1 MNNKHTATSR
11 QFFQTLTIC
20 ICLLFAGTYSA
31 KASDRDHRQY
41 DYVLILNSYNESA
54 PWSNSITS
62 PIMHKISELKDIDAY
77 IEHLNLFMV
86 NDSVM
91 VDRFPQML
99 LNKYGKTPPKLLVL
113 LGSMSMIFR
122 EEIKEMWG
130 DVSILVCDSDP
141 YIYTEEYYRKQ
152 DVTTPENKIHVDSL
166 RDDYNITFMHTPAY
180 LKESVKLMTRMIPNM
195 KKLIFLGDGIYPN
208 PEYNKQL
215 KNIIARDFPYLQ
227 YQFISSYN
235 YTLPELYNAL
245 RNADKETGVLV
256 STWFAETLTSQQM
269 LINAYRSLSS
279 ISSPLFSIRYA
290 GMDDGGMVGGYM
302 YNEKIFI
309 NELLRNVSQ
318 ILNGKPAREIP
329 FFVPADAHPTFNYT
343 TLVNKGLN
351 PKLCPQ
357 NSIFYDKPENF
368 LKKYIWV
375 ITGIFIT
382 LLLIALIQ
390 QKRIQMLKELR
401 RVQKQE
407 FENQI
412 KYTNLIDNMPILYM
426 KEKVIR
432 NENGNIVETIF
443 CDVNRF
449 FETCFR
455 KKENIIGKKGSEL
468 FPESMTEFTHF
479 METALREKRSITF
492 PYYFKDV
499 DTFYDIVLSPSLEED
514 TIDMFC
520 LDSTELHNAQQM
532 LSSTNHKLSLALE
545 IANIIPWK
553 WNLKE
558 HSILCDINR
567 PIIMT
572 AMPGEIK
579 EEQLSVSDEQYFS
592 KIIKEDRPRVMQAF
606 HDLIEGKINKVK
618 EEYRVLNKG
627 KNGRKIDW
635 VEAQATIETRDEQ
648 NRPLTLVGSSLVIT
662 DRKRMEEELM
672 SAKDRA
678 EESNR
683 LKSAFLAN
691 MSHEIRTPL
700 NAIVGFSHLM
710 TIADNAEDEKL
721 YSDIINQNSEI
732 LLQLIND
739 ILDLAKIEAGTLE
752 YIRYPMDL
760 GELCR
765 NVYEMHKDRV
775 QTGVVLI
782 LDNKDTSLIINEDQN
797 RIMQVVTNLITN
809 AIKFT
814 FKGEIRFGFEVRKE
828 YIDFYVKDTGMGI
841 SEEKIKMIFERFVK
855 LNTFVQGTG
864 LGLAIC
870 RVIVEKLGGEI
881 TAESKLNEGST
892 FRFTIPY
899 KAGKKCPESGR
910 GTKCP
915 ESGST
920 GLRKVLQRRTV
931 LVAEDVDSNFL
942 LLKTLLGKR
951 CNLLWAKDGEDAVN
965 QFKEHQP
972 DLILMDIKM
981 PHMDGLEATRLIR
994 SYSKEVPIVALT
1006 AFAFESDK
1014 DRAIE
1019 AGCDD
1024 FLTKPVSQNALEK
1037 VLDKYVK

>member
-20 ICLLFAGTYSA
+20 ICLLFAGTYSS

-318 ILNGKPAREIP
+318 ILNGKPAREIS

-700 NAIVGFSHLM
+700 NAIIGFSNILAS
-710 TIADNAEDEKL
+710 TEEEQEKQE
-721 YSDIINQNSEI
+721 YINIIESNNTL
-732 LLQLIND
+732 LLQLISD
-739 ILDLAKIEAGTLE
+739 ILDLSKIEAGTLE
-752 YIRYPMDL
+752 FSYSNIDLNDMIKEVENITKCRMEGSGVQLIAETPLSSCFIRT
-760 GELCR
+760 E
-765 NVYEMHKDRV
+765 K
-775 QTGVVLI
+775 
-782 LDNKDTSLIINEDQN
+782 N
-797 RIMQVVTNLITN
+797 RLMQVINNFLTN

-814 FKGEIRFGFEVRKE
+814 QKGSITFGYEIRDKMLYFHVT
-828 YIDFYVKDTGMGI
+828 DTGCGI
-841 SEEKIKMIFERFVK
+841 PANKKDSIFGRFVK
-855 LNTFVQGTG
+855 LNSFAQGTG
-864 LGLAIC
+864 LGLSIC
-870 RVIVEKLGGEI
+870 RTIIEHMNGTIGVESEEGK
-881 TAESKLNEGST
+881 GST
-892 FRFTIPY
+892 FWFTIPY
-899 KAGKKCPESGR
+899 QPARLSEKKAEEFQPITVQKDKLTILIAEDNESNYR
-910 GTKCP
+910 LFQ
-915 ESGST
+915 SI
-920 GLRKVLQRRTV
+920 LRKEYSLIH
-931 LVAEDVDSNFL
+931 A
-942 LLKTLLGKR
+942 
-951 CNLLWAKDGEDAVN
+951 WDGQEAIEK
-965 QFKEHQP
+965 FKEHRPQI
-972 DLILMDIKM
+972 ILMDINM
-981 PHMDGLEATRLIR
+981 PRMDGYEATKEIR
-994 SYSKEVPIVALT
+994 KLSADVPIIAIT
-1006 AFAFESDK
+1006 AFAYASDEQRVLENGFDGYMSK
-1014 DRAIE
+1014 PINAPLLKQQIASILQKRII
-1019 AGCDD
+1019 
-1024 FLTKPVSQNALEK
+1024 FL
-1037 VLDKYVK
+1037 

>member
-215 KNIIARDFPYLQ
+215 KKIIARDFPYLQ

-375 ITGIFIT
+375 IAGIFIT

-700 NAIVGFSHLM
+700 NAIIGFSNILAS
-710 TIADNAEDEKL
+710 TEEEQEKQE
-721 YSDIINQNSEI
+721 YINIIESNNTL
-732 LLQLIND
+732 LLQLISD
-739 ILDLAKIEAGTLE
+739 ILDLSKIEAGTLE
-752 YIRYPMDL
+752 FSYSNIDLNDMIKEVENITKCRMEGSGVQLIAETPLSSCFIRT
-760 GELCR
+760 E
-765 NVYEMHKDRV
+765 K
-775 QTGVVLI
+775 
-782 LDNKDTSLIINEDQN
+782 N
-797 RIMQVVTNLITN
+797 RLMQVINNFLTN

-814 FKGEIRFGFEVRKE
+814 QKGSITFGYEIRDKMLYFHVT
-828 YIDFYVKDTGMGI
+828 DTGCGI
-841 SEEKIKMIFERFVK
+841 PANKKDSIFGRFVK
-855 LNTFVQGTG
+855 LNSFAQGTG
-864 LGLAIC
+864 LGLSIC
-870 RVIVEKLGGEI
+870 RTIIEHMNGTIGVESEEGK
-881 TAESKLNEGST
+881 GST
-892 FRFTIPY
+892 FWFTIPY
-899 KAGKKCPESGR
+899 QPARLSEKKAEEFQPITVQKDKLTILIAEDNESNYR
-910 GTKCP
+910 LFQ
-915 ESGST
+915 SI
-920 GLRKVLQRRTV
+920 LRKEYSLIH
-931 LVAEDVDSNFL
+931 A
-942 LLKTLLGKR
+942 
-951 CNLLWAKDGEDAVN
+951 WDGQEAIEK
-965 QFKEHQP
+965 FKEHQP
-972 DLILMDIKM
+972 QIILMDINM
-981 PHMDGLEATRLIR
+981 PRMDGYEATKEIR
-994 SYSKEVPIVALT
+994 KLSADVPIIAIT
-1006 AFAFESDK
+1006 AFAYASDEQRVLENGFDGYMSK
-1014 DRAIE
+1014 PINAPLLKQQIASILQKRII
-1019 AGCDD
+1019 
-1024 FLTKPVSQNALEK
+1024 FL
-1037 VLDKYVK
+1037 

>member
-215 KNIIARDFPYLQ
+215 KNIITRDFPYLQ

-375 ITGIFIT
+375 IAGIFIT

-514 TIDMFC
+514 TVDIFC

-700 NAIVGFSHLM
+700 NAIIGFSNILAS
-710 TIADNAEDEKL
+710 TEEEQEKQE
-721 YSDIINQNSEI
+721 YINIIESNNTL
-732 LLQLIND
+732 LLQLISD
-739 ILDLAKIEAGTLE
+739 ILDLSKIEAGTLE
-752 YIRYPMDL
+752 FSYSNIDLNDMIKEVENITKCRMEGSGVQLIAETPLSSCFIRT
-760 GELCR
+760 E
-765 NVYEMHKDRV
+765 K
-775 QTGVVLI
+775 
-782 LDNKDTSLIINEDQN
+782 N
-797 RIMQVVTNLITN
+797 RLMQVINNFLTN

-814 FKGEIRFGFEVRKE
+814 QKGSITFGYEIRDKMLYFHVT
-828 YIDFYVKDTGMGI
+828 DTGCGI
-841 SEEKIKMIFERFVK
+841 PANKKDSIFGRFVK
-855 LNTFVQGTG
+855 LNSFAQGTG
-864 LGLAIC
+864 LGLSIC
-870 RVIVEKLGGEI
+870 RTIIEHMNGTIGVESEEGK
-881 TAESKLNEGST
+881 GST
-892 FRFTIPY
+892 FWFTIPY
-899 KAGKKCPESGR
+899 QPARLSEKKAEEFQPITVQKDKLTILIAEDNESNYR
-910 GTKCP
+910 LFQ
-915 ESGST
+915 SI
-920 GLRKVLQRRTV
+920 LRKEYSLIH
-931 LVAEDVDSNFL
+931 A
-942 LLKTLLGKR
+942 
-951 CNLLWAKDGEDAVN
+951 WDGQEAIEK
-965 QFKEHQP
+965 FKEHQP
-972 DLILMDIKM
+972 QIILMDINM
-981 PHMDGLEATRLIR
+981 PRMDGYEATKEIR
-994 SYSKEVPIVALT
+994 KLSADVPIIAIT
-1006 AFAFESDK
+1006 AFAYASDEQRVLENGFDGYMSK
-1014 DRAIE
+1014 PINAPLLKQQIASILQKRII
-1019 AGCDD
+1019 
-1024 FLTKPVSQNALEK
+1024 FL
-1037 VLDKYVK
+1037 

>member
-141 YIYTEEYYRKQ
+141 YIYTEEYYRKR

-215 KNIIARDFPYLQ
+215 KNIITRDFPYLQ

-357 NSIFYDKPENF
+357 DSIFYDKPENF

-375 ITGIFIT
+375 IAGIFIT

-407 FENQI
+407 FESQI

-432 NENGNIVETIF
+432 NESGNIVETIL

-514 TIDMFC
+514 TVDIFC

-700 NAIVGFSHLM
+700 NAIIGFSNILAS
-710 TIADNAEDEKL
+710 TEEEQEKQE
-721 YSDIINQNSEI
+721 YINIIESNNTL
-732 LLQLIND
+732 LLQLISD
-739 ILDLAKIEAGTLE
+739 ILDLSKIEAGTLE
-752 YIRYPMDL
+752 FSYSNIDLNDMIKEVENITKCRMEGSGVQLIAETPLSSCFIRT
-760 GELCR
+760 E
-765 NVYEMHKDRV
+765 K
-775 QTGVVLI
+775 
-782 LDNKDTSLIINEDQN
+782 N
-797 RIMQVVTNLITN
+797 RLMQVINNFLTN

-814 FKGEIRFGFEVRKE
+814 QKGSITFGYEIRDKMLYFHVT
-828 YIDFYVKDTGMGI
+828 DTGCGI
-841 SEEKIKMIFERFVK
+841 PANKKDSIFGRFVK
-855 LNTFVQGTG
+855 LNSFAQGTG
-864 LGLAIC
+864 LGLSIC
-870 RVIVEKLGGEI
+870 RTIIEHMNGTIGVESEEGK
-881 TAESKLNEGST
+881 GST
-892 FRFTIPY
+892 FWFTIPY
-899 KAGKKCPESGR
+899 QPARLSEKKAEEFQPITVQKDKLTILIAEDNESNYR
-910 GTKCP
+910 LFQ
-915 ESGST
+915 SI
-920 GLRKVLQRRTV
+920 LRKEYSLIH
-931 LVAEDVDSNFL
+931 A
-942 LLKTLLGKR
+942 
-951 CNLLWAKDGEDAVN
+951 WDGQEAIEK
-965 QFKEHQP
+965 FKEHQP
-972 DLILMDIKM
+972 QIILMDINM
-981 PHMDGLEATRLIR
+981 PRMDGYEATKEIR
-994 SYSKEVPIVALT
+994 KLSADVPIIAIT
-1006 AFAFESDK
+1006 AFAYASDEQRVLENGFDGYMSK
-1014 DRAIE
+1014 PINAPLLKQQIASILQKRII
-1019 AGCDD
+1019 
-1024 FLTKPVSQNALEK
+1024 FL
-1037 VLDKYVK
+1037 

>member
-113 LGSMSMIFR
+113 LGRMSMIFR

-141 YIYTEEYYRKQ
+141 YIYTEEYYRKR

-215 KNIIARDFPYLQ
+215 KNIITRDFPYLQ

-357 NSIFYDKPENF
+357 DSIFYDKPENF

-375 ITGIFIT
+375 IAGIFIT

-407 FENQI
+407 FESQI

-432 NENGNIVETIF
+432 NESGNIVETIL

-514 TIDMFC
+514 TVDIFC

-700 NAIVGFSHLM
+700 NAIIGFSNILAS
-710 TIADNAEDEKL
+710 TEEEQEKQE
-721 YSDIINQNSEI
+721 YINIIESNNTL
-732 LLQLIND
+732 LLQLISD
-739 ILDLAKIEAGTLE
+739 ILDLSKIEAGTLE
-752 YIRYPMDL
+752 FSYSNIDLNDMIKEVENITKCRMEGSGVQLIAETPLSSCFIRT
-760 GELCR
+760 E
-765 NVYEMHKDRV
+765 K
-775 QTGVVLI
+775 
-782 LDNKDTSLIINEDQN
+782 N
-797 RIMQVVTNLITN
+797 RLMQVINNFLTN

-814 FKGEIRFGFEVRKE
+814 QKGSITFGYEIRDKMLYFHVT
-828 YIDFYVKDTGMGI
+828 DTGCGI
-841 SEEKIKMIFERFVK
+841 PANKKDSIFGRFVK
-855 LNTFVQGTG
+855 LNSFAQGTG
-864 LGLAIC
+864 LGLSIC
-870 RVIVEKLGGEI
+870 RTIIEHMNGTIGVESEEGK
-881 TAESKLNEGST
+881 GST
-892 FRFTIPY
+892 FWFTIPY
-899 KAGKKCPESGR
+899 QPARLSEKKAEEFQPITVQKDKLTILIAEDNESNYR
-910 GTKCP
+910 LFQ
-915 ESGST
+915 SI
-920 GLRKVLQRRTV
+920 LRKEYSLIH
-931 LVAEDVDSNFL
+931 A
-942 LLKTLLGKR
+942 
-951 CNLLWAKDGEDAVN
+951 WDGQEAIEK
-965 QFKEHQP
+965 FKEHRPQI
-972 DLILMDIKM
+972 ILMDINM
-981 PHMDGLEATRLIR
+981 PRMDGYEATKEIR
-994 SYSKEVPIVALT
+994 KLSADVPIIAIT
-1006 AFAFESDK
+1006 AFAYASDEQRVLENGFDGYMSK
-1014 DRAIE
+1014 PINAPLLKQQIASILQKRII
-1019 AGCDD
+1019 
-1024 FLTKPVSQNALEK
+1024 FL
-1037 VLDKYVK
+1037 

>member
-20 ICLLFAGTYSA
+20 ICLLFADTYSA

-141 YIYTEEYYRKQ
+141 YIYTEEYYRKR

-215 KNIIARDFPYLQ
+215 KNIITRDFPYLQ

-357 NSIFYDKPENF
+357 DSIFYDKPENF

-375 ITGIFIT
+375 IAGIFIT

-407 FENQI
+407 FESQI

-432 NENGNIVETIF
+432 NESGNIVETIL

-514 TIDMFC
+514 TVDIFC

-700 NAIVGFSHLM
+700 NAIIGFSNILAS
-710 TIADNAEDEKL
+710 TEEEQEKQE
-721 YSDIINQNSEI
+721 YINIIESNNTL
-732 LLQLIND
+732 LLQLISD
-739 ILDLAKIEAGTLE
+739 ILDLSKIEAGTLE
-752 YIRYPMDL
+752 FSYSNIDLNDMIKEVENITKCRMEGSGVQLIAETPLSSCFIRT
-760 GELCR
+760 E
-765 NVYEMHKDRV
+765 K
-775 QTGVVLI
+775 
-782 LDNKDTSLIINEDQN
+782 N
-797 RIMQVVTNLITN
+797 RLMQVINNFLTN

-814 FKGEIRFGFEVRKE
+814 QKGSITFGYEIRDKMLYFHVT
-828 YIDFYVKDTGMGI
+828 DTGCGI
-841 SEEKIKMIFERFVK
+841 PANKKDSIFGRFVK
-855 LNTFVQGTG
+855 LNSFAQGTG
-864 LGLAIC
+864 LGLSIC
-870 RVIVEKLGGEI
+870 RTIIEHMNGTIGVESEEGK
-881 TAESKLNEGST
+881 GST
-892 FRFTIPY
+892 FWFTIPY
-899 KAGKKCPESGR
+899 QPARLSEKKAEEFQPITVQKDKLTILIAEDNESNYR
-910 GTKCP
+910 LFQ
-915 ESGST
+915 SI
-920 GLRKVLQRRTV
+920 LRKEYSLIH
-931 LVAEDVDSNFL
+931 A
-942 LLKTLLGKR
+942 
-951 CNLLWAKDGEDAVN
+951 WDGQEAIEK
-965 QFKEHQP
+965 FKEHRPQI
-972 DLILMDIKM
+972 ILMDINM
-981 PHMDGLEATRLIR
+981 PRMDGYEATKEIR
-994 SYSKEVPIVALT
+994 KLSADVPIIAIT
-1006 AFAFESDK
+1006 AFAYASDEQRVLENGFDGYMSK
-1014 DRAIE
+1014 PINAPLLKQQIASILQKRII
-1019 AGCDD
+1019 
-1024 FLTKPVSQNALEK
+1024 FL
-1037 VLDKYVK
+1037 

>member
-141 YIYTEEYYRKQ
+141 YIYAEEYYRKQ

-700 NAIVGFSHLM
+700 NAIIGFSNILAS
-710 TIADNAEDEKL
+710 TEEEQEKQE
-721 YSDIINQNSEI
+721 YINIIESNNTL
-732 LLQLIND
+732 LLQLISD
-739 ILDLAKIEAGTLE
+739 ILDLSKIEAGTLE
-752 YIRYPMDL
+752 FSYSNIDLNDMIKEVENITKCRMEGSGVQLIAETPLSSCFIRT
-760 GELCR
+760 E
-765 NVYEMHKDRV
+765 K
-775 QTGVVLI
+775 
-782 LDNKDTSLIINEDQN
+782 N
-797 RIMQVVTNLITN
+797 RLMQVINNFLTN

-814 FKGEIRFGFEVRKE
+814 QKGSITFGYEIRDKMLYFHVT
-828 YIDFYVKDTGMGI
+828 DTGCGI
-841 SEEKIKMIFERFVK
+841 PANKKDSIFGRFVK
-855 LNTFVQGTG
+855 LNSFAQGTG
-864 LGLAIC
+864 LGLSIC
-870 RVIVEKLGGEI
+870 RTIIEHMNGTIGVESEEGK
-881 TAESKLNEGST
+881 GST
-892 FRFTIPY
+892 FWFTIPY
-899 KAGKKCPESGR
+899 QPARLSEKKAEEFQPITVQKDKLTILIAEDNESNYR
-910 GTKCP
+910 LFQ
-915 ESGST
+915 SI
-920 GLRKVLQRRTV
+920 LRKEYSLIH
-931 LVAEDVDSNFL
+931 A
-942 LLKTLLGKR
+942 
-951 CNLLWAKDGEDAVN
+951 WDGQEAIEK
-965 QFKEHQP
+965 FKEHQP
-972 DLILMDIKM
+972 QIILMDINM
-981 PHMDGLEATRLIR
+981 PRMDGYEATKEIR
-994 SYSKEVPIVALT
+994 KLSADVPIIAIT
-1006 AFAFESDK
+1006 AFAYASDEQRVLENGFDGYMSK
-1014 DRAIE
+1014 PINAPLLKQQIASILQKRII
-1019 AGCDD
+1019 
-1024 FLTKPVSQNALEK
+1024 FL
-1037 VLDKYVK
+1037 

>member
-375 ITGIFIT
+375 IAGIFIT

-814 FKGEIRFGFEVRKE
+814 FKGEIRFGFEVREE

-899 KAGKKCPESGR
+899 KAGKKIPESGKAM
-910 GTKCP
+910 KCP

-920 GLRKVLQRRTV
+920 GPRKVLQRRTV

-951 CNLLWAKDGEDAVN
+951 CNLLWAKNGEDAVN

-1019 AGCDD
+1019 AGCND

>member
-700 NAIVGFSHLM
+700 NAIIGFSNILAS
-710 TIADNAEDEKL
+710 TEEEQEKQE
-721 YSDIINQNSEI
+721 YINIIESNTL
-732 LLQLIND
+732 LLQLISD
-739 ILDLAKIEAGTLE
+739 ILDLSKIEAGTLE
-752 YIRYPMDL
+752 FSYSNIDLNDMIKEVENITKCRMEGSGVQLIAETPLSSCFIRT
-760 GELCR
+760 E
-765 NVYEMHKDRV
+765 K
-775 QTGVVLI
+775 
-782 LDNKDTSLIINEDQN
+782 N
-797 RIMQVVTNLITN
+797 RLMQVINNFLTN

-814 FKGEIRFGFEVRKE
+814 QKGSITFGYEIRDKMLYFHVT
-828 YIDFYVKDTGMGI
+828 DTGCGI
-841 SEEKIKMIFERFVK
+841 PANKKDSIFGRFVK
-855 LNTFVQGTG
+855 LNSFAQGTG
-864 LGLAIC
+864 LGLSIC
-870 RVIVEKLGGEI
+870 RTIIEHMNGTIGVESEEGK
-881 TAESKLNEGST
+881 GST
-892 FRFTIPY
+892 FWFTIPY
-899 KAGKKCPESGR
+899 QPARLSEKKAEEFQPITVQKDKLTILIAEDNESNYR
-910 GTKCP
+910 LFQ
-915 ESGST
+915 SI
-920 GLRKVLQRRTV
+920 LRKEYSLIH
-931 LVAEDVDSNFL
+931 A
-942 LLKTLLGKR
+942 
-951 CNLLWAKDGEDAVN
+951 WDGQEAIEK
-965 QFKEHQP
+965 FKEHQP
-972 DLILMDIKM
+972 QIILMDINM
-981 PHMDGLEATRLIR
+981 PRMDGYEATKEIR
-994 SYSKEVPIVALT
+994 KLSADVPIIAIT
-1006 AFAFESDK
+1006 AFAYASDEQRVLENGFDGYMSK
-1014 DRAIE
+1014 PINAPLLKQQIASILQKRII
-1019 AGCDD
+1019 
-1024 FLTKPVSQNALEK
+1024 FL
-1037 VLDKYVK
+1037 

>member
-256 STWFAETLTSQQM
+256 STWFAETLISQQM

-700 NAIVGFSHLM
+700 NAIIGFSNILAS
-710 TIADNAEDEKL
+710 TEEEQEKQE
-721 YSDIINQNSEI
+721 YINIIESNNTL
-732 LLQLIND
+732 LLQLISD
-739 ILDLAKIEAGTLE
+739 ILDLSKIEAGTLE
-752 YIRYPMDL
+752 FSYSNIDLNDMIKEVENITKCRMEGSGVQLIAETPLSSCFIRT
-760 GELCR
+760 E
-765 NVYEMHKDRV
+765 K
-775 QTGVVLI
+775 
-782 LDNKDTSLIINEDQN
+782 N
-797 RIMQVVTNLITN
+797 RLMQVINNFLTN

-814 FKGEIRFGFEVRKE
+814 QKGSITFGYEIRDKMLYFHVT
-828 YIDFYVKDTGMGI
+828 DTGCGI
-841 SEEKIKMIFERFVK
+841 PANKKDSIFGRFVK
-855 LNTFVQGTG
+855 LNSFAQGTG
-864 LGLAIC
+864 LGLSIC
-870 RVIVEKLGGEI
+870 RTIIEHMNGTIGVESEEGK
-881 TAESKLNEGST
+881 GST
-892 FRFTIPY
+892 FWFTIPY
-899 KAGKKCPESGR
+899 QPARLSEKKAEEFQPITVQKDKLTILIAEDNESNYR
-910 GTKCP
+910 LFQ
-915 ESGST
+915 SI
-920 GLRKVLQRRTV
+920 LRKEYSLIH
-931 LVAEDVDSNFL
+931 A
-942 LLKTLLGKR
+942 
-951 CNLLWAKDGEDAVN
+951 WDGQEAIEK
-965 QFKEHQP
+965 FKEHQP
-972 DLILMDIKM
+972 QIILMDINM
-981 PHMDGLEATRLIR
+981 PRMDGYEATKEIR
-994 SYSKEVPIVALT
+994 KLSADVPIIAIT
-1006 AFAFESDK
+1006 AFAYASDEQRVLENGFDGYMSK
-1014 DRAIE
+1014 PINAPLLKQQIASILQKRII
-1019 AGCDD
+1019 
-1024 FLTKPVSQNALEK
+1024 FL
-1037 VLDKYVK
+1037 

>member
-130 DVSILVCDSDP
+130 DVSILVYDSDP

-166 RDDYNITFMHTPAY
+166 KDDYNITFMHTPAY

-215 KNIIARDFPYLQ
+215 KNIITRDFPYLQ

-375 ITGIFIT
+375 IAGIFIT

-700 NAIVGFSHLM
+700 NAIIGFSNILAS
-710 TIADNAEDEKL
+710 TEEEQEKQE
-721 YSDIINQNSEI
+721 YINIIESNNTL
-732 LLQLIND
+732 LLQLISD
-739 ILDLAKIEAGTLE
+739 ILDLSKIEAGTLE
-752 YIRYPMDL
+752 FSYSNIDLNDMIKEVENITKCRMEGSGVQLIAETPLSSCFIRT
-760 GELCR
+760 E
-765 NVYEMHKDRV
+765 K
-775 QTGVVLI
+775 
-782 LDNKDTSLIINEDQN
+782 N
-797 RIMQVVTNLITN
+797 RLMQVINNFLTN

-814 FKGEIRFGFEVRKE
+814 QKGSITFGYEIRDKMLYFHVT
-828 YIDFYVKDTGMGI
+828 DTGCGI
-841 SEEKIKMIFERFVK
+841 PANKKDSIFGRFVK
-855 LNTFVQGTG
+855 LNSFAQGTG
-864 LGLAIC
+864 LGLSIC
-870 RVIVEKLGGEI
+870 RTIIEHMNGTIGVESEEGK
-881 TAESKLNEGST
+881 GST
-892 FRFTIPY
+892 FWFTIPY
-899 KAGKKCPESGR
+899 QPARLSEKKAEEFQPITVQKDKLTILIAEDNESNYR
-910 GTKCP
+910 LFQ
-915 ESGST
+915 SI
-920 GLRKVLQRRTV
+920 LRKEYSLIH
-931 LVAEDVDSNFL
+931 A
-942 LLKTLLGKR
+942 
-951 CNLLWAKDGEDAVN
+951 WDGQEAIEK
-965 QFKEHQP
+965 FKEHQP
-972 DLILMDIKM
+972 QIILMDINM
-981 PHMDGLEATRLIR
+981 PRMDGYEATKEIR
-994 SYSKEVPIVALT
+994 KLSADVPIIAIT
-1006 AFAFESDK
+1006 AFAYASDEQRVLENGFDGYMSK
-1014 DRAIE
+1014 PINAPLLKQQIASILQKRII
-1019 AGCDD
+1019 
-1024 FLTKPVSQNALEK
+1024 FL
-1037 VLDKYVK
+1037 

>member
-618 EEYRVLNKG
+618 EEKLIGWKH
-627 KNGRKIDW
+627 
-635 VEAQATIETRDEQ
+635 
-648 NRPLTLVGSSLVIT
+648 
-662 DRKRMEEELM
+662 
-672 SAKDRA
+672 
-678 EESNR
+678 R
-683 LKSAFLAN
+683 L
-691 MSHEIRTPL
+691 
-700 NAIVGFSHLM
+700 
-710 TIADNAEDEKL
+710 
-721 YSDIINQNSEI
+721 Q
-732 LLQLIND
+732 
-739 ILDLAKIEAGTLE
+739 
-752 YIRYPMDL
+752 
-760 GELCR
+760 
-765 NVYEMHKDRV
+765 
-775 QTGVVLI
+775 
-782 LDNKDTSLIINEDQN
+782 
-797 RIMQVVTNLITN
+797 
-809 AIKFT
+809 
-814 FKGEIRFGFEVRKE
+814 
-828 YIDFYVKDTGMGI
+828 
-841 SEEKIKMIFERFVK
+841 
-855 LNTFVQGTG
+855 
-864 LGLAIC
+864 
-870 RVIVEKLGGEI
+870 
-881 TAESKLNEGST
+881 
-892 FRFTIPY
+892 
-899 KAGKKCPESGR
+899 
-910 GTKCP
+910 
-915 ESGST
+915 
-920 GLRKVLQRRTV
+920 
-931 LVAEDVDSNFL
+931 
-942 LLKTLLGKR
+942 
-951 CNLLWAKDGEDAVN
+951 
-965 QFKEHQP
+965 
-972 DLILMDIKM
+972 
-981 PHMDGLEATRLIR
+981 
-994 SYSKEVPIVALT
+994 
-1006 AFAFESDK
+1006 
-1014 DRAIE
+1014 
-1019 AGCDD
+1019 
-1024 FLTKPVSQNALEK
+1024 
-1037 VLDKYVK
+1037 

>member
-256 STWFAETLTSQQM
+256 STWFAEPLTSQQM

-672 SAKDRA
+672 SAKNRA

-700 NAIVGFSHLM
+700 NAIIGFSNILAS
-710 TIADNAEDEKL
+710 TEEEQEKQE
-721 YSDIINQNSEI
+721 YINIIESNNTL
-732 LLQLIND
+732 LLQLISD
-739 ILDLAKIEAGTLE
+739 ILDLSKIEAGTLE
-752 YIRYPMDL
+752 FSYSNIDLNDMIKEVENITKCRMEGSGVQLIAETPLSSCFIRT
-760 GELCR
+760 E
-765 NVYEMHKDRV
+765 K
-775 QTGVVLI
+775 
-782 LDNKDTSLIINEDQN
+782 N
-797 RIMQVVTNLITN
+797 RLMQVINNFLTN

-814 FKGEIRFGFEVRKE
+814 QKGSITFGYEIRDKMLYFHVT
-828 YIDFYVKDTGMGI
+828 DTGCGI
-841 SEEKIKMIFERFVK
+841 PANKKDSIFGRFVK
-855 LNTFVQGTG
+855 LNSFAQGTG
-864 LGLAIC
+864 LGLSIC
-870 RVIVEKLGGEI
+870 RTIIEHMNGTIGVESEEGK
-881 TAESKLNEGST
+881 GST
-892 FRFTIPY
+892 FWFTIPY
-899 KAGKKCPESGR
+899 QPARLSEKKAEEFQPITVQKDKLTILIAEDNESNYR
-910 GTKCP
+910 LFQ
-915 ESGST
+915 SI
-920 GLRKVLQRRTV
+920 LRKEYSLIH
-931 LVAEDVDSNFL
+931 A
-942 LLKTLLGKR
+942 
-951 CNLLWAKDGEDAVN
+951 WDGQEAIEK
-965 QFKEHQP
+965 FKEHQP
-972 DLILMDIKM
+972 QIILMDINM
-981 PHMDGLEATRLIR
+981 PRMDGYEATKEIR
-994 SYSKEVPIVALT
+994 KLSADVPIIAIT
-1006 AFAFESDK
+1006 AFAYASDEQRVLENGFDGYMSK
-1014 DRAIE
+1014 PINAPLLKQQIASILQKRII
-1019 AGCDD
+1019 
-1024 FLTKPVSQNALEK
+1024 FL
-1037 VLDKYVK
+1037 

>member
-141 YIYTEEYYRKQ
+141 YIYTEEYYRKR

-215 KNIIARDFPYLQ
+215 KNIITRDFPYLQ

-318 ILNGKPAREIP
+318 MLNGKPAREIP

-357 NSIFYDKPENF
+357 DSIFYDKPENF

-375 ITGIFIT
+375 IAGIFIT

-432 NENGNIVETIF
+432 NESGNIVETIL

-514 TIDMFC
+514 TVDIFC

-700 NAIVGFSHLM
+700 NAIIGFSNILAS
-710 TIADNAEDEKL
+710 TEEEQEKQE
-721 YSDIINQNSEI
+721 YINIIESNNTL
-732 LLQLIND
+732 LLQLISD
-739 ILDLAKIEAGTLE
+739 ILDLSKIEVGTLE
-752 YIRYPMDL
+752 FSYSNIDLNDMIKEVENITKCRMEGSGVQLIAETPLSSCFIRT
-760 GELCR
+760 E
-765 NVYEMHKDRV
+765 K
-775 QTGVVLI
+775 
-782 LDNKDTSLIINEDQN
+782 N
-797 RIMQVVTNLITN
+797 RLMQVINNFLTN

-814 FKGEIRFGFEVRKE
+814 QKGSITFGYEIRDKMLYFHVT
-828 YIDFYVKDTGMGI
+828 DTGCGI
-841 SEEKIKMIFERFVK
+841 PANKKDSIFGRFVK
-855 LNTFVQGTG
+855 LNSFAQGTG
-864 LGLAIC
+864 LGLSIC
-870 RVIVEKLGGEI
+870 RTIIEHMNGTIGVESEEGK
-881 TAESKLNEGST
+881 GST
-892 FRFTIPY
+892 FWFTIPY
-899 KAGKKCPESGR
+899 QPARLSEKKAEEFQPITVQKDKLTILIAEDNESNYR
-910 GTKCP
+910 LFQ
-915 ESGST
+915 SI
-920 GLRKVLQRRTV
+920 LRKEYSLIH
-931 LVAEDVDSNFL
+931 A
-942 LLKTLLGKR
+942 
-951 CNLLWAKDGEDAVN
+951 WDGQEAIEK
-965 QFKEHQP
+965 FKEHRPQI
-972 DLILMDIKM
+972 ILMDINM
-981 PHMDGLEATRLIR
+981 PRMDGYEATKEIR
-994 SYSKEVPIVALT
+994 KLSADVPIIAIT
-1006 AFAFESDK
+1006 AFAYASDEQRVLENGFDGYMSK
-1014 DRAIE
+1014 PINAPLLKQQIASILQKRII
-1019 AGCDD
+1019 
-1024 FLTKPVSQNALEK
+1024 FL
-1037 VLDKYVK
+1037 

>member
-31 KASDRDHRQY
+31 KASDRDHSQY

-130 DVSILVCDSDP
+130 DVSILVCDSAP

-700 NAIVGFSHLM
+700 NAIIGFSNILAS
-710 TIADNAEDEKL
+710 TEEEQEKQE
-721 YSDIINQNSEI
+721 YINIIESNNTL
-732 LLQLIND
+732 LLQLISD
-739 ILDLAKIEAGTLE
+739 ILDLSKIEAGTLE
-752 YIRYPMDL
+752 FSYSNIDLNDMIKEVENITKCRMEGSGVQLIAETPLSSCFIRT
-760 GELCR
+760 E
-765 NVYEMHKDRV
+765 K
-775 QTGVVLI
+775 
-782 LDNKDTSLIINEDQN
+782 N
-797 RIMQVVTNLITN
+797 RLMQVINNFLTN

-814 FKGEIRFGFEVRKE
+814 QKGSITFGYEIRDKMLYFHVT
-828 YIDFYVKDTGMGI
+828 DTGCGI
-841 SEEKIKMIFERFVK
+841 PANKKDSIFGRFVK
-855 LNTFVQGTG
+855 LNSFAQGTG
-864 LGLAIC
+864 LGLSIC
-870 RVIVEKLGGEI
+870 RTIIEHMNGTIGVESEEGK
-881 TAESKLNEGST
+881 GST
-892 FRFTIPY
+892 FWFTIPY
-899 KAGKKCPESGR
+899 QPARLSEKKAEEFQPITVQKDKLTILIAEDNESNYR
-910 GTKCP
+910 LFQ
-915 ESGST
+915 SI
-920 GLRKVLQRRTV
+920 LRKEYSLIH
-931 LVAEDVDSNFL
+931 A
-942 LLKTLLGKR
+942 
-951 CNLLWAKDGEDAVN
+951 WDGQEAIEK
-965 QFKEHQP
+965 FKEHQP
-972 DLILMDIKM
+972 QIILMDINM
-981 PHMDGLEATRLIR
+981 PRMDGYEATKEIR
-994 SYSKEVPIVALT
+994 KLSADVPIIAIT
-1006 AFAFESDK
+1006 AFAYASDEQRVLENGFDGYMSK
-1014 DRAIE
+1014 PINAPLLKQQIASILQKRII
-1019 AGCDD
+1019 
-1024 FLTKPVSQNALEK
+1024 FL
-1037 VLDKYVK
+1037 

>member
-141 YIYTEEYYRKQ
+141 YIYTEEYYRKR

-166 RDDYNITFMHTPAY
+166 KDDYNITFMHTPAY

-215 KNIIARDFPYLQ
+215 KNIITRDFPYLQ

-318 ILNGKPAREIP
+318 MLNGKPAREIP

-357 NSIFYDKPENF
+357 DSIFYDKPENF

-375 ITGIFIT
+375 IAGIFIT

-407 FENQI
+407 FESQI

-432 NENGNIVETIF
+432 NESGNIVETIL

-514 TIDMFC
+514 TVDIFC

-683 LKSAFLAN
+683 LKSAFLAT

-700 NAIVGFSHLM
+700 NAIIGFSNILAS
-710 TIADNAEDEKL
+710 TEEEQEKQE
-721 YSDIINQNSEI
+721 YINIIESNNTL
-732 LLQLIND
+732 LLQLISD
-739 ILDLAKIEAGTLE
+739 ILDLSKIEAGTLE
-752 YIRYPMDL
+752 FSYSNIDLNDMIKEVENITKCRMEGSGVQLIAETPLSSCFIRT
-760 GELCR
+760 E
-765 NVYEMHKDRV
+765 K
-775 QTGVVLI
+775 
-782 LDNKDTSLIINEDQN
+782 N
-797 RIMQVVTNLITN
+797 RLMQVINNFLTN

-814 FKGEIRFGFEVRKE
+814 QKGSITFGYEIRDKMLYFHVT
-828 YIDFYVKDTGMGI
+828 DTGCGI
-841 SEEKIKMIFERFVK
+841 PANKKDSIFGRFVK
-855 LNTFVQGTG
+855 LNSFAQGTG
-864 LGLAIC
+864 LGLSIC
-870 RVIVEKLGGEI
+870 RTIIEHMNGTIGVESEEGK
-881 TAESKLNEGST
+881 GST
-892 FRFTIPY
+892 FWFTIPY
-899 KAGKKCPESGR
+899 QPARLSEKKAEEFQPITVQKDKLTILIAEDNESNYR
-910 GTKCP
+910 LFQ
-915 ESGST
+915 SI
-920 GLRKVLQRRTV
+920 LRKEYSLIH
-931 LVAEDVDSNFL
+931 A
-942 LLKTLLGKR
+942 
-951 CNLLWAKDGEDAVN
+951 WDGQEAIEK
-965 QFKEHQP
+965 FKEHRPQI
-972 DLILMDIKM
+972 ILMDINM
-981 PHMDGLEATRLIR
+981 PRMDGYEATKEIR
-994 SYSKEVPIVALT
+994 KLSADVPIIAIT
-1006 AFAFESDK
+1006 AFAYASDEQRVLENGFDGYMSK
-1014 DRAIE
+1014 PINAPLLKQQIASILQKRII
-1019 AGCDD
+1019 
-1024 FLTKPVSQNALEK
+1024 FL
-1037 VLDKYVK
+1037 

>member
-77 IEHLNLFMV
+77 IEHLNP
-86 NDSVM
+86 VM

-141 YIYTEEYYRKQ
+141 YIYTEEYYRKR

-215 KNIIARDFPYLQ
+215 KNIITRDFPYLQ

-357 NSIFYDKPENF
+357 DSIFYDKPENF

-375 ITGIFIT
+375 IAGIFIT

-407 FENQI
+407 FESQI

-432 NENGNIVETIF
+432 NESGNIVETIL

-514 TIDMFC
+514 TVDIFC

-700 NAIVGFSHLM
+700 NAIIGFSNILAS
-710 TIADNAEDEKL
+710 TEEEQEKQE
-721 YSDIINQNSEI
+721 YINIIESNNTL
-732 LLQLIND
+732 LLQLISD
-739 ILDLAKIEAGTLE
+739 ILDLSKIEAGTLE
-752 YIRYPMDL
+752 FSYSNIDLNDMIKEVENITKCRMEGSGVQLIAETPLSSCFIRT
-760 GELCR
+760 E
-765 NVYEMHKDRV
+765 K
-775 QTGVVLI
+775 
-782 LDNKDTSLIINEDQN
+782 N
-797 RIMQVVTNLITN
+797 RLMQVINNFLTN

-814 FKGEIRFGFEVRKE
+814 QKGSITFGYEIRDKMLYFHVT
-828 YIDFYVKDTGMGI
+828 DTGCGI
-841 SEEKIKMIFERFVK
+841 PANKKDSIFGRFVK
-855 LNTFVQGTG
+855 LNSFAQGTG
-864 LGLAIC
+864 LGLSIC
-870 RVIVEKLGGEI
+870 RTIIEHMNGTIGVESEEGK
-881 TAESKLNEGST
+881 GST
-892 FRFTIPY
+892 FWFTIPY
-899 KAGKKCPESGR
+899 QPARLSEKKAEEFQPITVQKDKLTILIAEDNESNYR
-910 GTKCP
+910 LFQ
-915 ESGST
+915 SI
-920 GLRKVLQRRTV
+920 LRKEYSLIH
-931 LVAEDVDSNFL
+931 A
-942 LLKTLLGKR
+942 
-951 CNLLWAKDGEDAVN
+951 WDGQEAIEK
-965 QFKEHQP
+965 FKEHRPQI
-972 DLILMDIKM
+972 ILMDINM
-981 PHMDGLEATRLIR
+981 PRMDGYEATKEIR
-994 SYSKEVPIVALT
+994 KLSADVPIIAIT
-1006 AFAFESDK
+1006 AFAYASDEQRVLENGFDGYMSK
-1014 DRAIE
+1014 PINAPLLKQQIASILQKRII
-1019 AGCDD
+1019 
-1024 FLTKPVSQNALEK
+1024 FL
-1037 VLDKYVK
+1037 

>member
-141 YIYTEEYYRKQ
+141 YIYTEEYYRKR

-215 KNIIARDFPYLQ
+215 KNIITRDFPYLQ

-318 ILNGKPAREIP
+318 MLNGKPAREIP

-357 NSIFYDKPENF
+357 DSIFYDKPENF

-432 NENGNIVETIF
+432 NENGNIVETIL

-514 TIDMFC
+514 TVDIFC

-648 NRPLTLVGSSLVIT
+648 NRSLTLVGSSLVIT

-700 NAIVGFSHLM
+700 NAIIGFSNILAS
-710 TIADNAEDEKL
+710 TEEEQEKQE
-721 YSDIINQNSEI
+721 YINIIESNNTL
-732 LLQLIND
+732 LLQLISD
-739 ILDLAKIEAGTLE
+739 ILDLSKIEAGTLE
-752 YIRYPMDL
+752 FSYSNIDLNDMIKEVENITKCRMEGSGVQLIAETPLSSCFIRT
-760 GELCR
+760 E
-765 NVYEMHKDRV
+765 K
-775 QTGVVLI
+775 
-782 LDNKDTSLIINEDQN
+782 N
-797 RIMQVVTNLITN
+797 RLMQVINNFLTN

-814 FKGEIRFGFEVRKE
+814 QKGSITFGYEIRDKMLYFHVT
-828 YIDFYVKDTGMGI
+828 DTGCGI
-841 SEEKIKMIFERFVK
+841 PANKKDSIFGRFVK
-855 LNTFVQGTG
+855 LNSFAQGTG
-864 LGLAIC
+864 LGLSIC
-870 RVIVEKLGGEI
+870 RTIIEHMNGTIGVESEEGK
-881 TAESKLNEGST
+881 GST
-892 FRFTIPY
+892 FWFTIPY
-899 KAGKKCPESGR
+899 QPARLSEKKAEEFQPITVQKDKLTILIAEDNESNYR
-910 GTKCP
+910 LFQ
-915 ESGST
+915 SI
-920 GLRKVLQRRTV
+920 LRKEYSLIH
-931 LVAEDVDSNFL
+931 A
-942 LLKTLLGKR
+942 
-951 CNLLWAKDGEDAVN
+951 WDGQEAIEK
-965 QFKEHQP
+965 FKEHRPQI
-972 DLILMDIKM
+972 ILMDINM
-981 PHMDGLEATRLIR
+981 PRMDGYEATKEIR
-994 SYSKEVPIVALT
+994 KLSADVPIIAIT
-1006 AFAFESDK
+1006 AFAYASDEQRVLENGFDGYMSK
-1014 DRAIE
+1014 PINAPLLKQQIASILQKRII
-1019 AGCDD
+1019 
-1024 FLTKPVSQNALEK
+1024 FL
-1037 VLDKYVK
+1037 

>member
-141 YIYTEEYYRKQ
+141 YIYTEEYYRKR

-215 KNIIARDFPYLQ
+215 KNIITRDFPYLQ

-357 NSIFYDKPENF
+357 DSIFYDKPENF

-375 ITGIFIT
+375 IAGIFIT

-432 NENGNIVETIF
+432 NESGNIVETIL

-514 TIDMFC
+514 TVDIFC

-700 NAIVGFSHLM
+700 NAIIGFSNILAS
-710 TIADNAEDEKL
+710 TEEEQEKQE
-721 YSDIINQNSEI
+721 YINIIESNNTL
-732 LLQLIND
+732 LLQLISD
-739 ILDLAKIEAGTLE
+739 ILDLSKIEAGTLE
-752 YIRYPMDL
+752 FSYSNIDLNDMIKEVENITKCRMEGSGVQLIAETPLSSCFIRTEKKRL
-760 GELCR
+760 
-765 NVYEMHKDRV
+765 
-775 QTGVVLI
+775 
-782 LDNKDTSLIINEDQN
+782 
-797 RIMQVVTNLITN
+797 MQVINNFLTN

-814 FKGEIRFGFEVRKE
+814 QKGSITFGYEIRDKMLYFHVT
-828 YIDFYVKDTGMGI
+828 DTGCGI
-841 SEEKIKMIFERFVK
+841 PANKKDSIFGRFVK
-855 LNTFVQGTG
+855 LNSFAQGTG
-864 LGLAIC
+864 LGLSIC
-870 RVIVEKLGGEI
+870 RTIIEHMNGTIGVESEEGK
-881 TAESKLNEGST
+881 GST
-892 FRFTIPY
+892 FWFTIPY
-899 KAGKKCPESGR
+899 PPARLSEKKAEEFQPITVQKDKLTILIAEDNESNYR
-910 GTKCP
+910 LFQ
-915 ESGST
+915 SI
-920 GLRKVLQRRTV
+920 LRKEYSLIH
-931 LVAEDVDSNFL
+931 A
-942 LLKTLLGKR
+942 
-951 CNLLWAKDGEDAVN
+951 WDGQEAIEK
-965 QFKEHQP
+965 FKEHRPQI
-972 DLILMDIKM
+972 ILMDINM
-981 PHMDGLEATRLIR
+981 PRMDGYEATKEIR
-994 SYSKEVPIVALT
+994 KLSADVPIIAIT
-1006 AFAFESDK
+1006 AFAYASDEQRVLENGFDGYMSK
-1014 DRAIE
+1014 PINAPLLKQQIASILQKRII
-1019 AGCDD
+1019 
-1024 FLTKPVSQNALEK
+1024 FL
-1037 VLDKYVK
+1037 

>member
-141 YIYTEEYYRKQ
+141 YIYTEEYYRKR

-215 KNIIARDFPYLQ
+215 KNIITRDFPYLQ

-318 ILNGKPAREIP
+318 MLNGKPAREIP

-357 NSIFYDKPENF
+357 DSIFYDKPENF

-375 ITGIFIT
+375 IAGIFIT

-432 NENGNIVETIF
+432 NESGNIVETIL

-514 TIDMFC
+514 TVDIFC

-700 NAIVGFSHLM
+700 NAIIGFSNILAS
-710 TIADNAEDEKL
+710 TEEEQEKQE
-721 YSDIINQNSEI
+721 YINIIESNNTL
-732 LLQLIND
+732 LLQLISD
-739 ILDLAKIEAGTLE
+739 ILDLSKIEAGTLE
-752 YIRYPMDL
+752 FSYSNIDLNDMIKEVENITKCRMEGSGVQLIAETPLSSCFIRT
-760 GELCR
+760 E
-765 NVYEMHKDRV
+765 K
-775 QTGVVLI
+775 
-782 LDNKDTSLIINEDQN
+782 N
-797 RIMQVVTNLITN
+797 RLMQVINNFLTN

-814 FKGEIRFGFEVRKE
+814 QIGIITFGYEIRDKMLYFHVT
-828 YIDFYVKDTGMGI
+828 DTGCGI
-841 SEEKIKMIFERFVK
+841 PANKKDSIFGRFVK
-855 LNTFVQGTG
+855 LNSFAQGTG
-864 LGLAIC
+864 LGLSIC
-870 RVIVEKLGGEI
+870 RTIIEHMNGTIGVESEEGK
-881 TAESKLNEGST
+881 GST
-892 FRFTIPY
+892 FWFTIPY
-899 KAGKKCPESGR
+899 QPARLSEKKAEEFQPITVQKDKLTILIAEDNESNYR
-910 GTKCP
+910 LFQ
-915 ESGST
+915 SI
-920 GLRKVLQRRTV
+920 LRKEYSLIH
-931 LVAEDVDSNFL
+931 A
-942 LLKTLLGKR
+942 
-951 CNLLWAKDGEDAVN
+951 WDGQEAIEK
-965 QFKEHQP
+965 FKEHQP
-972 DLILMDIKM
+972 QIILMDINM
-981 PHMDGLEATRLIR
+981 PRMDGYEATKEIR
-994 SYSKEVPIVALT
+994 KLSADVPIIAIT
-1006 AFAFESDK
+1006 AFAYASDEQRVLENGFDGYMSK
-1014 DRAIE
+1014 PINAPLLKQQIASILQKRII
-1019 AGCDD
+1019 
-1024 FLTKPVSQNALEK
+1024 FL
-1037 VLDKYVK
+1037 

>member
-141 YIYTEEYYRKQ
+141 YIYTEEYYRKR

-215 KNIIARDFPYLQ
+215 KNIITRDFPYLQ

-357 NSIFYDKPENF
+357 DSIFYDKPENF

-375 ITGIFIT
+375 IAGIFIT

-407 FENQI
+407 FESQI

-432 NENGNIVETIF
+432 NESGNIVETIL

-514 TIDMFC
+514 TVDIFC

-700 NAIVGFSHLM
+700 NAIIGFSNILAS
-710 TIADNAEDEKL
+710 TEEEQEKQE
-721 YSDIINQNSEI
+721 YINIIESNNTL
-732 LLQLIND
+732 LLQLISD
-739 ILDLAKIEAGTLE
+739 ILDLSKIEAGTLE
-752 YIRYPMDL
+752 FSYSNIDLNDMIKEVENITKCQMEGSGVQLIAETPLSSCFIRT
-760 GELCR
+760 E
-765 NVYEMHKDRV
+765 K
-775 QTGVVLI
+775 
-782 LDNKDTSLIINEDQN
+782 N
-797 RIMQVVTNLITN
+797 RLMQVINNFLTN

-814 FKGEIRFGFEVRKE
+814 QKGSITFGYEIRDKMLYFHVT
-828 YIDFYVKDTGMGI
+828 DTGCGI
-841 SEEKIKMIFERFVK
+841 PANKKDSIFGRFVK
-855 LNTFVQGTG
+855 LNSFAQGTG
-864 LGLAIC
+864 LGLSIC
-870 RVIVEKLGGEI
+870 RTIIEHMNGTIGVESEEGK
-881 TAESKLNEGST
+881 GST
-892 FRFTIPY
+892 FWFTIPY
-899 KAGKKCPESGR
+899 QPARLSEKKAEEFQPITVQKDKLTILIAEDNESNYR
-910 GTKCP
+910 LFQ
-915 ESGST
+915 SI
-920 GLRKVLQRRTV
+920 LRKEYSLIH
-931 LVAEDVDSNFL
+931 A
-942 LLKTLLGKR
+942 
-951 CNLLWAKDGEDAVN
+951 WDGQEAIEK
-965 QFKEHQP
+965 FKEHRPQI
-972 DLILMDIKM
+972 ILMDINM
-981 PHMDGLEATRLIR
+981 PRMDGYEATKEIR
-994 SYSKEVPIVALT
+994 KLSADVPIIAIT
-1006 AFAFESDK
+1006 AFAYASDEQRVLENGFDGYMSK
-1014 DRAIE
+1014 PINAPLLKQQIASILQKRII
-1019 AGCDD
+1019 
-1024 FLTKPVSQNALEK
+1024 FL
-1037 VLDKYVK
+1037 

>member
-375 ITGIFIT
+375 IAGIFIT

-618 EEYRVLNKG
+618 EEYRALNKG

-700 NAIVGFSHLM
+700 NAIIGFSNILAS
-710 TIADNAEDEKL
+710 TEEEQEKQE
-721 YSDIINQNSEI
+721 YINIIESNNTL
-732 LLQLIND
+732 LLQLISD
-739 ILDLAKIEAGTLE
+739 ILDLSKIEAGTLE
-752 YIRYPMDL
+752 FSYSNIDLNDMIKEVENITKCRMEGSGVQLIAETPLSSCFIRT
-760 GELCR
+760 E
-765 NVYEMHKDRV
+765 K
-775 QTGVVLI
+775 
-782 LDNKDTSLIINEDQN
+782 N
-797 RIMQVVTNLITN
+797 RLMQVINNFLTN

-814 FKGEIRFGFEVRKE
+814 QKGSITFGYEIRDKMLYFHVT
-828 YIDFYVKDTGMGI
+828 DTGCGI
-841 SEEKIKMIFERFVK
+841 PANKKDSIFGRFVK
-855 LNTFVQGTG
+855 LNSFAQGTG
-864 LGLAIC
+864 LGLSIC
-870 RVIVEKLGGEI
+870 RTIIEHMNGTIGVESEEGK
-881 TAESKLNEGST
+881 GST
-892 FRFTIPY
+892 FWFTIPY
-899 KAGKKCPESGR
+899 QPARLSEKKAEEFQPITVQKDKLTILIAEDNESNYR
-910 GTKCP
+910 LFQ
-915 ESGST
+915 SI
-920 GLRKVLQRRTV
+920 LRKEYSLIH
-931 LVAEDVDSNFL
+931 A
-942 LLKTLLGKR
+942 
-951 CNLLWAKDGEDAVN
+951 WDGQEAIEK
-965 QFKEHQP
+965 FKEHQP
-972 DLILMDIKM
+972 QIILMDINM
-981 PHMDGLEATRLIR
+981 PRMDGYEATKEIR
-994 SYSKEVPIVALT
+994 KLSADVPIIAIT
-1006 AFAFESDK
+1006 AFAYASDEQRVLENGFDGYMSK
-1014 DRAIE
+1014 PINAPLLKQQIASILQKRII
-1019 AGCDD
+1019 
-1024 FLTKPVSQNALEK
+1024 FL
-1037 VLDKYVK
+1037 

>member
-215 KNIIARDFPYLQ
+215 KNIITRDFPYLQ

-357 NSIFYDKPENF
+357 DSIFYDKPENF

-375 ITGIFIT
+375 IAGIFIT

-407 FENQI
+407 FESQI

-432 NENGNIVETIF
+432 NESGNIVETIL

-514 TIDMFC
+514 TVDIFC

-648 NRPLTLVGSSLVIT
+648 NRPLNLVGSSLVIT

-700 NAIVGFSHLM
+700 NAIIGFSNILAS
-710 TIADNAEDEKL
+710 TEEEQEKQE
-721 YSDIINQNSEI
+721 YINIIESNNTL
-732 LLQLIND
+732 LLQLISD
-739 ILDLAKIEAGTLE
+739 ILDLSKIEAGTLE
-752 YIRYPMDL
+752 FSYSNIDLNDMIKEVENITKCRMEGSGVQLIAETPLSSCFIRT
-760 GELCR
+760 E
-765 NVYEMHKDRV
+765 K
-775 QTGVVLI
+775 
-782 LDNKDTSLIINEDQN
+782 N
-797 RIMQVVTNLITN
+797 RLMQVINNFLTN

-814 FKGEIRFGFEVRKE
+814 QKGSITFGYEIRDKMLYFHVT
-828 YIDFYVKDTGMGI
+828 DTGCGI
-841 SEEKIKMIFERFVK
+841 PANKKDSIFGRFVK
-855 LNTFVQGTG
+855 LNSFAQGTG
-864 LGLAIC
+864 LGLSIC
-870 RVIVEKLGGEI
+870 RTIIEHMNGTIGVESEEGK
-881 TAESKLNEGST
+881 GST
-892 FRFTIPY
+892 FWFTIPY
-899 KAGKKCPESGR
+899 QPARLSEKKAEEFQPITVQKDKLTILIAEDNESNYR
-910 GTKCP
+910 LFQ
-915 ESGST
+915 SI
-920 GLRKVLQRRTV
+920 LRKEYSLIH
-931 LVAEDVDSNFL
+931 A
-942 LLKTLLGKR
+942 
-951 CNLLWAKDGEDAVN
+951 WDGQEAIEK
-965 QFKEHQP
+965 FKEHQP
-972 DLILMDIKM
+972 QIILMDINM
-981 PHMDGLEATRLIR
+981 PRMDGYEATKEIR
-994 SYSKEVPIVALT
+994 KLSADVPIIAIT
-1006 AFAFESDK
+1006 AFAYASDEQRVLENGFDGYMSK
-1014 DRAIE
+1014 PINAPLLKQQIASILQKRII
-1019 AGCDD
+1019 
-1024 FLTKPVSQNALEK
+1024 FL
-1037 VLDKYVK
+1037 

>member
-152 DVTTPENKIHVDSL
+152 DVATPENKIHVDSL

-700 NAIVGFSHLM
+700 NAIIGFSNILAS
-710 TIADNAEDEKL
+710 TEEEQEKQE
-721 YSDIINQNSEI
+721 YINIIESNNTL
-732 LLQLIND
+732 LLQLISD
-739 ILDLAKIEAGTLE
+739 ILDLSKIEAGTLE
-752 YIRYPMDL
+752 FSYSNIDLNDMIKEVENITKCRMEGSGVQLIAETPLSSCFIRT
-760 GELCR
+760 E
-765 NVYEMHKDRV
+765 K
-775 QTGVVLI
+775 
-782 LDNKDTSLIINEDQN
+782 N
-797 RIMQVVTNLITN
+797 RLMQVINNFLTN

-814 FKGEIRFGFEVRKE
+814 QKGSITFGYEIRDKMLYFHVT
-828 YIDFYVKDTGMGI
+828 DTGCGI
-841 SEEKIKMIFERFVK
+841 PANKKDSIFGRFVK
-855 LNTFVQGTG
+855 LNSFAQGTG
-864 LGLAIC
+864 LGLSIC
-870 RVIVEKLGGEI
+870 RTIIEHMNGTIGVESEEGK
-881 TAESKLNEGST
+881 GST
-892 FRFTIPY
+892 FWFTIPY
-899 KAGKKCPESGR
+899 QPARLSEKKAEEFQPITVQKDKLTILIAEDNESNYR
-910 GTKCP
+910 LFQ
-915 ESGST
+915 SI
-920 GLRKVLQRRTV
+920 LRKEYSLIH
-931 LVAEDVDSNFL
+931 A
-942 LLKTLLGKR
+942 
-951 CNLLWAKDGEDAVN
+951 WDGQEAIEK
-965 QFKEHQP
+965 FKEHQP
-972 DLILMDIKM
+972 QIILMDINM
-981 PHMDGLEATRLIR
+981 PRMDGYEATKEIR
-994 SYSKEVPIVALT
+994 KLSADVPIIAIT
-1006 AFAFESDK
+1006 TFAYASDEQRVLENGFDGYMSK
-1014 DRAIE
+1014 PINAPLLKQQIASILQKRII
-1019 AGCDD
+1019 
-1024 FLTKPVSQNALEK
+1024 FL
-1037 VLDKYVK
+1037 

>member
-329 FFVPADAHPTFNYT
+329 FFVPADAHHTFNYT

-375 ITGIFIT
+375 IAGIFIT

-700 NAIVGFSHLM
+700 NAIIGFSNILAS
-710 TIADNAEDEKL
+710 TEEEQEKQE
-721 YSDIINQNSEI
+721 YINIIESNNTL
-732 LLQLIND
+732 LLQLISD
-739 ILDLAKIEAGTLE
+739 ILDLSKIEAGTLE
-752 YIRYPMDL
+752 FSYSNIDLNDMIKEVENITKCRMEGSGVQLIAETPLSSCFIRT
-760 GELCR
+760 E
-765 NVYEMHKDRV
+765 K
-775 QTGVVLI
+775 
-782 LDNKDTSLIINEDQN
+782 N
-797 RIMQVVTNLITN
+797 RLMQVINNFLTN

-814 FKGEIRFGFEVRKE
+814 QKGSITFGYEIRDKMLYFHVT
-828 YIDFYVKDTGMGI
+828 DTGCGI
-841 SEEKIKMIFERFVK
+841 PANKKDSIFGRFVK
-855 LNTFVQGTG
+855 LNSFAQGTG
-864 LGLAIC
+864 LGLSIC
-870 RVIVEKLGGEI
+870 RTIIEHMNGTIGVESEEGK
-881 TAESKLNEGST
+881 GST
-892 FRFTIPY
+892 FWFTIPY
-899 KAGKKCPESGR
+899 QPARLSEKKAEEFQPITVQKDKLTILIAEDNESNYR
-910 GTKCP
+910 LFQ
-915 ESGST
+915 SI
-920 GLRKVLQRRTV
+920 LRKEYSLIH
-931 LVAEDVDSNFL
+931 A
-942 LLKTLLGKR
+942 
-951 CNLLWAKDGEDAVN
+951 WDGQEAIEK
-965 QFKEHQP
+965 FKEHQP
-972 DLILMDIKM
+972 QIILMDINM
-981 PHMDGLEATRLIR
+981 PRMDGYEATKEIR
-994 SYSKEVPIVALT
+994 KLSADVPIIAIT
-1006 AFAFESDK
+1006 AFAYASDEQRVLENGFDGYMSK
-1014 DRAIE
+1014 PINAPLLKQQIASILQKRII
-1019 AGCDD
+1019 
-1024 FLTKPVSQNALEK
+1024 FL
-1037 VLDKYVK
+1037 

>member
-91 VDRFPQML
+91 VDSFPQML

-141 YIYTEEYYRKQ
+141 YIYTEEYYRKR

-215 KNIIARDFPYLQ
+215 KNIITRDFPYLQ

-357 NSIFYDKPENF
+357 DSIFYDKPENF

-375 ITGIFIT
+375 IAGIFIT

-407 FENQI
+407 FESQI

-432 NENGNIVETIF
+432 NESGNIVETIL

-514 TIDMFC
+514 TVDIFC

-700 NAIVGFSHLM
+700 NAIIGFSNILAS
-710 TIADNAEDEKL
+710 TEEEQEKQE
-721 YSDIINQNSEI
+721 YINIIESNNTL
-732 LLQLIND
+732 LLQLISD
-739 ILDLAKIEAGTLE
+739 ILDLSKIEAGTLE
-752 YIRYPMDL
+752 FSYSNIDLNDMIKEVENITKCRMEGSGVQLIAETPLSSCFIRT
-760 GELCR
+760 E
-765 NVYEMHKDRV
+765 K
-775 QTGVVLI
+775 
-782 LDNKDTSLIINEDQN
+782 N
-797 RIMQVVTNLITN
+797 RLMQVINNFLTN

-814 FKGEIRFGFEVRKE
+814 QKGSITFGYEIRDKMLYFHVT
-828 YIDFYVKDTGMGI
+828 DTGCGI
-841 SEEKIKMIFERFVK
+841 PANKKDSIFGRFVK
-855 LNTFVQGTG
+855 LNSFAQGTG
-864 LGLAIC
+864 LGLSIC
-870 RVIVEKLGGEI
+870 RTIIEHMNGTIGVESEEGK
-881 TAESKLNEGST
+881 GST
-892 FRFTIPY
+892 FWFTIPY
-899 KAGKKCPESGR
+899 QPARLSEKKAEEFQPITVQKDKLTILIAEDNESNYR
-910 GTKCP
+910 LFQ
-915 ESGST
+915 SI
-920 GLRKVLQRRTV
+920 LRKEYSLIH
-931 LVAEDVDSNFL
+931 A
-942 LLKTLLGKR
+942 
-951 CNLLWAKDGEDAVN
+951 WDGQEAIEK
-965 QFKEHQP
+965 FKEHRPQI
-972 DLILMDIKM
+972 ILMDINM
-981 PHMDGLEATRLIR
+981 PRMDGYEATKEIR
-994 SYSKEVPIVALT
+994 KLSADVPIIAIT
-1006 AFAFESDK
+1006 AFAYASDEQRVLENGFDGYMSK
-1014 DRAIE
+1014 PINAPLLKQQIASILQKRII
-1019 AGCDD
+1019 
-1024 FLTKPVSQNALEK
+1024 FL
-1037 VLDKYVK
+1037 

>member
-141 YIYTEEYYRKQ
+141 YIYTEEYYRKR

-166 RDDYNITFMHTPAY
+166 KDDYNITFMHTPAY

-215 KNIIARDFPYLQ
+215 KNIITRDFPYLQ

-357 NSIFYDKPENF
+357 DSIFYDKPENF

-375 ITGIFIT
+375 IAGIFIT

-407 FENQI
+407 FESQI

-432 NENGNIVETIF
+432 NESGNIVETIL

-514 TIDMFC
+514 TVDIFC

-700 NAIVGFSHLM
+700 NAIIGFSNILAS
-710 TIADNAEDEKL
+710 TEEEQEKQE
-721 YSDIINQNSEI
+721 YINIIESNNTL
-732 LLQLIND
+732 LLQLISD
-739 ILDLAKIEAGTLE
+739 ILDLSKIEAGTLE
-752 YIRYPMDL
+752 FSYSNIDLNDMIKEVENITKCRMEGSGVQLIAETPLSSCFIRT
-760 GELCR
+760 E
-765 NVYEMHKDRV
+765 K
-775 QTGVVLI
+775 
-782 LDNKDTSLIINEDQN
+782 N
-797 RIMQVVTNLITN
+797 RLMQVINNFLTN

-814 FKGEIRFGFEVRKE
+814 QKGSITFGYEIRDKMLYFHVT
-828 YIDFYVKDTGMGI
+828 DTGCGI
-841 SEEKIKMIFERFVK
+841 PANKKDSIFGRFVK
-855 LNTFVQGTG
+855 LNSFAQGTG
-864 LGLAIC
+864 LGLSIC
-870 RVIVEKLGGEI
+870 RTIIEHMNGTIGVESEEGK
-881 TAESKLNEGST
+881 GST
-892 FRFTIPY
+892 FWFTIPY
-899 KAGKKCPESGR
+899 QPARLSEKKAEEFQPITVQKDKLTILIAEDNESNYR
-910 GTKCP
+910 LFQ
-915 ESGST
+915 SI
-920 GLRKVLQRRTV
+920 LRKEYSLIH
-931 LVAEDVDSNFL
+931 A
-942 LLKTLLGKR
+942 
-951 CNLLWAKDGEDAVN
+951 WDGQEAIEK
-965 QFKEHQP
+965 FKEHRPQI
-972 DLILMDIKM
+972 ILMDINM
-981 PHMDGLEATRLIR
+981 PRMDGYEATKEIR
-994 SYSKEVPIVALT
+994 KLSADVPIIAIT
-1006 AFAFESDK
+1006 AFAYASDEQRVLENGFDGYMSK
-1014 DRAIE
+1014 PINAPLLKQQIASILQKRII
-1019 AGCDD
+1019 
-1024 FLTKPVSQNALEK
+1024 FL
-1037 VLDKYVK
+1037 

>member
-141 YIYTEEYYRKQ
+141 YIYTEEYYRKR

-215 KNIIARDFPYLQ
+215 KNIITRDFPYLQ

-357 NSIFYDKPENF
+357 DSIFYDKPENF

-375 ITGIFIT
+375 IAGIFIT

-407 FENQI
+407 FESQI

-432 NENGNIVETIF
+432 NESGNIVETIL

-514 TIDMFC
+514 TVDIFC

-558 HSILCDINR
+558 YSILCDINR

-700 NAIVGFSHLM
+700 NAIIGFSNILAS
-710 TIADNAEDEKL
+710 TEEEQEKQE
-721 YSDIINQNSEI
+721 YINIIESNNTL
-732 LLQLIND
+732 LLQLISD
-739 ILDLAKIEAGTLE
+739 ILDLSKIEAGTLE
-752 YIRYPMDL
+752 FSYSNIDLNDMIKEVENITKCRMEGSGVQLIAETPLSSCFIRT
-760 GELCR
+760 E
-765 NVYEMHKDRV
+765 K
-775 QTGVVLI
+775 
-782 LDNKDTSLIINEDQN
+782 N
-797 RIMQVVTNLITN
+797 RLMQVINNFLTN

-814 FKGEIRFGFEVRKE
+814 QKGSITFGYEIRDKMLYFHVT
-828 YIDFYVKDTGMGI
+828 DTGCGI
-841 SEEKIKMIFERFVK
+841 PANKKDSIFGRFVK
-855 LNTFVQGTG
+855 LNSFAQGTG
-864 LGLAIC
+864 LGLSIC
-870 RVIVEKLGGEI
+870 RTIIEHMNGTIGVESEEGK
-881 TAESKLNEGST
+881 GST
-892 FRFTIPY
+892 FWFTIPY
-899 KAGKKCPESGR
+899 QPARLSEKKAEEFQPITVQKDKLTILIAEDNESNYR
-910 GTKCP
+910 LFQ
-915 ESGST
+915 SI
-920 GLRKVLQRRTV
+920 LRKEYSLIH
-931 LVAEDVDSNFL
+931 A
-942 LLKTLLGKR
+942 
-951 CNLLWAKDGEDAVN
+951 WDGQEAIEK
-965 QFKEHQP
+965 FKEHRPQI
-972 DLILMDIKM
+972 ILMDINM
-981 PHMDGLEATRLIR
+981 PRMDGYEATKEIR
-994 SYSKEVPIVALT
+994 KLSADVPIIAIT
-1006 AFAFESDK
+1006 AFAYASDEQRVLENGFDGYMSK
-1014 DRAIE
+1014 PINAPLLKQQIASILQKRII
-1019 AGCDD
+1019 
-1024 FLTKPVSQNALEK
+1024 FL
-1037 VLDKYVK
+1037 

>member
-62 PIMHKISELKDIDAY
+62 PIMHKISELKDIDTY

-592 KIIKEDRPRVMQAF
+592 KIIKEDRPRGMQAF

-700 NAIVGFSHLM
+700 NAIIGFSNILAS
-710 TIADNAEDEKL
+710 TEEEQEKQE
-721 YSDIINQNSEI
+721 YINIIESNNTL
-732 LLQLIND
+732 LLQLISD
-739 ILDLAKIEAGTLE
+739 ILDLSKIEAGTLE
-752 YIRYPMDL
+752 FSYSNIDLNDMIKEVENITKCRMEGSGVQLIAETPLSSCFIRT
-760 GELCR
+760 E
-765 NVYEMHKDRV
+765 K
-775 QTGVVLI
+775 
-782 LDNKDTSLIINEDQN
+782 N
-797 RIMQVVTNLITN
+797 RLMQVINNFLTN

-814 FKGEIRFGFEVRKE
+814 QKGSITFGYEIRDKMLYFHVT
-828 YIDFYVKDTGMGI
+828 DTGCGI
-841 SEEKIKMIFERFVK
+841 PANKKDSIFGRFVK
-855 LNTFVQGTG
+855 LNSFAQGTG
-864 LGLAIC
+864 LGLSIC
-870 RVIVEKLGGEI
+870 RTIIEHMNGTIGVESEEGK
-881 TAESKLNEGST
+881 GST
-892 FRFTIPY
+892 FWFTIPY
-899 KAGKKCPESGR
+899 QPARLSEKKAEEFQPITVQKDKLTILIAEDNESNYR
-910 GTKCP
+910 LFQ
-915 ESGST
+915 SI
-920 GLRKVLQRRTV
+920 LRKEYSLIH
-931 LVAEDVDSNFL
+931 A
-942 LLKTLLGKR
+942 
-951 CNLLWAKDGEDAVN
+951 WDGQEAIEK
-965 QFKEHQP
+965 FKEHQP
-972 DLILMDIKM
+972 QIILMDINM
-981 PHMDGLEATRLIR
+981 PRMDGYEATKEIR
-994 SYSKEVPIVALT
+994 KLSADVPIIAIT
-1006 AFAFESDK
+1006 AFAYASDEQRVLENGFDGYMSK
-1014 DRAIE
+1014 PINAPLLKQQIASILQKRII
-1019 AGCDD
+1019 
-1024 FLTKPVSQNALEK
+1024 FL
-1037 VLDKYVK
+1037 

>member
-141 YIYTEEYYRKQ
+141 YIYTEEYYRKR

-215 KNIIARDFPYLQ
+215 KNIITRDFPYLQ

-318 ILNGKPAREIP
+318 MLNGKPAREIP

-357 NSIFYDKPENF
+357 DSIFYDKPENF

-375 ITGIFIT
+375 IAGIFIT

-514 TIDMFC
+514 TVDIFC

-700 NAIVGFSHLM
+700 NAIIGFSNILAS
-710 TIADNAEDEKL
+710 TEEEQEKQE
-721 YSDIINQNSEI
+721 YINIIESNNTL
-732 LLQLIND
+732 LLQLISD
-739 ILDLAKIEAGTLE
+739 ILDLSKIEAGTLE
-752 YIRYPMDL
+752 FSYSNIDLNDMIKEVENITKCRMEGSGVQLIAETPLSSCFIRT
-760 GELCR
+760 E
-765 NVYEMHKDRV
+765 K
-775 QTGVVLI
+775 
-782 LDNKDTSLIINEDQN
+782 N
-797 RIMQVVTNLITN
+797 RLMQVINNFLTN

-814 FKGEIRFGFEVRKE
+814 QKGSITFGYEIRDKMLYFHVT
-828 YIDFYVKDTGMGI
+828 DTGCGI
-841 SEEKIKMIFERFVK
+841 PANKKDSIFGRFVK
-855 LNTFVQGTG
+855 LNSFAQGTG
-864 LGLAIC
+864 LGLSIC
-870 RVIVEKLGGEI
+870 RTIIEHMNGTIGVESEEGK
-881 TAESKLNEGST
+881 GST
-892 FRFTIPY
+892 FWFTIPY
-899 KAGKKCPESGR
+899 QPARLSEKKAEEFQPITVQKDKLTILIAEDNESNYR
-910 GTKCP
+910 LFQ
-915 ESGST
+915 SI
-920 GLRKVLQRRTV
+920 LRKEYSLIH
-931 LVAEDVDSNFL
+931 A
-942 LLKTLLGKR
+942 
-951 CNLLWAKDGEDAVN
+951 WDGQEAIEK
-965 QFKEHQP
+965 FKEHQP
-972 DLILMDIKM
+972 QIILMDINM
-981 PHMDGLEATRLIR
+981 PRMDGYEATKEIR
-994 SYSKEVPIVALT
+994 KLSADVPIIAIT
-1006 AFAFESDK
+1006 AFAYASDEQRVLENGFDGYMSK
-1014 DRAIE
+1014 PINAPLLKQQIASILQKRII
-1019 AGCDD
+1019 
-1024 FLTKPVSQNALEK
+1024 FL
-1037 VLDKYVK
+1037 